1 MHKLSNAWRER
12 TLNLDDVVG
21 VDVAKLKQI
30 SQVIRKRIIEVVSM
44 NGGHLSS
51 NLGVVEL
58 TLALYNV
65 FDPRQDIVVW
75 DTSHQSYTHKLLT
88 GRWDEFVTLRR
99 FGGISGYASLRESYL
114 DRFGA
119 GHAGTSIAAA
129 LGIEKALRLKNQQ
142 KNVLVVIGDGA
153 LTNGEALESL
163 NQLKALNSKLKI
175 ILNDNG
181 MSIAP
186 NVGALSEA
194 FAKLRTNP
202 AYVKFKHLLKKVLE
216 GSELGKNFED
226 ELKRVRES
234 MKYFISGPDFFESL
248 GLKHIGPID
257 GHDLELMT
265 AVFKRIKHYDYPV
278 VVHVI
283 TKKGKGYEPAE
294 KDSVTFHSAP
304 KFDPESG
311 EPVKKQGYISYS
323 EVFGE
328 TLLRLAQKDERIFA
342 ITAAMPDGTGLRPFS
357 QKLPN
362 RFVDLGITEQSCVT
376 FAAGLSVAGLKPFVA
391 IYSTF
396 LQRAYDQIV
405 HDVALQNLDV
415 VFAID
420 RAGLVGED
428 GPTHHGLSDIALF
441 RTIPKSIFFT
451 PGNCFDLI
459 CLLRTIVERD
469 IKGVIAIR
477 YVKDSEKVNFEE
489 LWDRSKTIDPFKWE
503 VLRKG
508 NGKVAVL
515 AVGNMINHVEKLIP
529 LDPTIVYVR
538 CVKPLDEA
546 TMNFLVES
554 HDYFVTIEEG
564 FLTGGFGES
573 VVAFMNQHDIR
584 KAVLTLGVSEEFVP
598 NGSREELLRFC
609 RLDPEGIFEA
619 VVSFLKKEVYAW

>member
-1 MHKLSNAWRER
+1 M
-12 TLNLDDVVG
+12 NLDDIVG
-21 VDVAKLKQI
+21 ADISKLKQI
-30 SQVIRKRIIEVVSM
+30 SQIVRERIIQIVSM

-65 FDPRQDIVVW
+65 FDPRQDVIIW
-75 DTSHQSYTHKLLT
+75 DTSHQCYTHKLLT
-88 GRWDEFVTLRR
+88 GRWDEFVTLRQ
-99 FGGISGYASLRESYL
+99 FGGISGYASLKESTL

-129 LGIEKALRLKNQQ
+129 LGIEKALRLKNQR
-142 KNVLVVIGDGA
+142 KNILVIIGDGA

-163 NQLKALNSKLKI
+163 NQLRTMDSKLKI

-186 NVGALSEA
+186 NVGALSET
-194 FAKLRTNP
+194 FAKLRTIP
-202 AYVKFKHLLKKVLE
+202 AYVKFKQFVKKVLE
-216 GSELGKNFED
+216 GSELGKNIED
-226 ELKRVRES
+226 ELKRIREG
-234 MKYFISGPDFFESL
+234 MKHFISGPDFFESL

-278 VVHVI
+278 VVHVV

-294 KDSVTFHSAP
+294 KDCVTFHSAP
-304 KFDPESG
+304 KFEPESG
-311 EPVKKQGYISYS
+311 EPVRKQGYISHS

-328 TLLRLAQKDERIFA
+328 ALLRLAQKDERIFA
-342 ITAAMPDGTGLRPFS
+342 ITAAMPDGTGLRRFS

-362 RFVDLGITEQSCVT
+362 RFADLGITEQSCVT
-376 FAAGLSVAGLKPFVA
+376 FAAGLSTMGLKPFVA

-441 RTIPKSIFFT
+441 RTIPKSIIFT
-451 PGNCFDLI
+451 PSNSLELV
-459 CLLRTIVERD
+459 CLLRAVVERD

-477 YVKDSEKVNFEE
+477 YTKDSEKTSFEE
-489 LWDRSKTIDPFKWE
+489 LWSKSKAIDPFKWE
-503 VLRKG
+503 ILRKG
-508 NGKVAVL
+508 NGKIAIL
-515 AVGNMINHVEKLIP
+515 AVGNMVNQVEKLLP

-538 CVKPLDEA
+538 CVKPLDET
-546 TMNFLVES
+546 TMDFIIEN
-554 HDYFVTIEEG
+554 HDSFVTVEEG
-564 FLTGGFGES
+564 FLNGGFGES
-573 VVAFMNQHDIR
+573 VIAFMNKHDIR
-584 KAVLTLGVSEEFVP
+584 KPVLTLGVTEEFIP
-598 NGSREELLRFC
+598 HGSREELLKFC
-609 RLDPEGIFEA
+609 KLDQEGILEA

>member
-1 MHKLSNAWRER
+1 M
-12 TLNLDDVVG
+12 NLDDVVG
-21 VDVAKLKQI
+21 ADVSKLKQI
-30 SQVIRKRIIEVVSM
+30 SQVIRERIIQVVSL

-65 FDPRQDIVVW
+65 FDPRQDIIIW
-75 DTSHQSYTHKLLT
+75 DTSHQCYTHKLLT
-88 GRWDEFVTLRR
+88 GRWDEFATLRQ
-99 FGGISGYASLRESYL
+99 FGGISGYTSLKESNL

-119 GHAGTSIAAA
+119 GHAGTSISAA
-129 LGIEKALRLKNQQ
+129 LGIERALKLKNQQ

-186 NVGALSEA
+186 NVGALSES
-194 FAKLRTNP
+194 FAKLRTSP
-202 AYVKFKHLLKKVLE
+202 AYVKFKQLVKRVLE

-226 ELKRVRES
+226 ELKRIRES
-234 MKYFISGPDFFESL
+234 MKHFISGSDFFESL

-278 VVHVI
+278 VVHVV
-283 TKKGKGYEPAE
+283 TKKGKGFEPAE
-294 KDSVTFHSAP
+294 KDCVTFHSAS

-342 ITAAMPDGTGLRPFS
+342 ITAAMPDGTGLRCFS
-357 QKLPN
+357 QHLPN
-362 RFVDLGITEQSCVT
+362 RFADLGITEQSCVT

-396 LQRAYDQIV
+396 LQRAYDQII
-405 HDVALQNLDV
+405 HDIALQDLDV

-441 RTIPKSIFFT
+441 RTIPRSIIFT
-451 PGNCFDLI
+451 PYNSFDLV
-459 CLLRTIVERD
+459 CLLRTIVEKNM
-469 IKGVIAIR
+469 KGVIAVR
-477 YVKDSEKVNFEE
+477 YIKDSEKVNFEK
-489 LWDRSKTIDPFKWE
+489 LWTESKIIDPFKWDI
-503 VLRKG
+503 LRKG
-508 NGKVAVL
+508 NGKIAVL
-515 AVGNMINHVEKLIP
+515 AVGNMINHVEKLIS

-538 CVKPLDEA
+538 CVKPLDET
-546 TMNFLVES
+546 TMNFLAENHES
-554 HDYFVTIEEG
+554 FVTIEEG
-564 FLTGGFGES
+564 FLAGGFGES
-573 VVAFMNQHDIR
+573 IVAFMNQHDIR
-584 KAVLTLGVSEEFVP
+584 KPVLTIGIPEEFIP
-598 NGSREELLRFC
+598 HGSRVELLKFC
-609 RLDPEGIFEA
+609 KLDPEGIFET

>member
-1 MHKLSNAWRER
+1 M
-12 TLNLDDVVG
+12 NLDDIVG
-21 VDVAKLKQI
+21 ADVSKLKQI
-30 SQVIRKRIIEVVSM
+30 SQVIRERIIQVVSL

-65 FDPRQDIVVW
+65 FDPRQDIIIW
-75 DTSHQSYTHKLLT
+75 DTSHQCYTHKLLT
-88 GRWDEFVTLRR
+88 GRWDEFATLRQ
-99 FGGISGYASLRESYL
+99 FGGISGYASLKESNL

-129 LGIEKALRLKNQQ
+129 LGIERALKLKNQQ

-186 NVGALSEA
+186 NVGALSES
-194 FAKLRTNP
+194 FAKLRTSP
-202 AYVKFKHLLKKVLE
+202 AYVKFKQLVKKVLE

-226 ELKRVRES
+226 ELKRIRES
-234 MKYFISGPDFFESL
+234 MKHFISGPDFFESL

-283 TKKGKGYEPAE
+283 TKKGKGFEPAE
-294 KDSVTFHSAP
+294 KDCVTFHSAS

-328 TLLRLAQKDERIFA
+328 ALLRLAQKDERIFA
-342 ITAAMPDGTGLRPFS
+342 ITAAMPDGTGLKRFS
-357 QKLPN
+357 QYLPN
-362 RFVDLGITEQSCVT
+362 RFADLGITEQSCVT

-405 HDVALQNLDV
+405 HDIALQNLDV

-441 RTIPKSIFFT
+441 RTIPKSVIFT
-451 PGNCFDLI
+451 PCNSFDLV
-459 CLLRTIVERD
+459 CLLRTIVEKNV
-469 IKGVIAIR
+469 KGVIAIR
-477 YVKDSEKVNFEE
+477 YIKDSEKVNFEK
-489 LWDRSKTIDPFKWE
+489 LWIESKIIDPFKWDI
-503 VLRKG
+503 LRKG
-508 NGKVAVL
+508 NGKIAIL
-515 AVGNMINHVEKLIP
+515 AVGNMINHVEKLIS

-538 CVKPLDEA
+538 CVKPLDET
-546 TMNFLVES
+546 TMNFLAENHES
-554 HDYFVTIEEG
+554 FVTIEEG
-564 FLTGGFGES
+564 FLAGGFGES
-573 VVAFMNQHDIR
+573 VVAFMNQHDI
-584 KAVLTLGVSEEFVP
+584 KKPVLTIGIPEEFIP
-598 NGSREELLRFC
+598 HGSRVELLKFC
-609 RLDPEGIFEA
+609 KLDPEGIFET